1 MKSLIFQPISLAIGL
16 RYAGARGDNRFAS
29 FISIFSTFGIAIG
42 VMALIVVSSV
52 MNGFEA
58 QLKDRILG
66 VVPHGVVTTSSGQL
80 SDWQQYETVVTK

>member
-66 VVPHGVVTTSSGQL
+66 VVPHGVITTASGQL
-80 SDWQQYETVVTK
+80 PEWQQYQQIVT